1 VRPVRVGGAK
11 VDTDMKLSAIAFLLG
26 IVVLFVFGAGAVML
40 LEQAY
45 GDGTCDF
52 TTAATASVATLCT
65 IGPGLGKI
73 GAVENYG
80 WLSDASK
87 IVLSL
92 LMALGRLE
100 IFAIL
105 VLFTPRFWKSD

>member
-1 VRPVRVGGAK
+1 
-11 VDTDMKLSAIAFLLG
+11 MKLSAIAFLVG
-26 IVVLFVFGAGAVML
+26 IVVLFVLGAGLVML

-52 TTAATASVATLCT
+52 TTAATSSIATLCT

-73 GAVENYG
+73 GAIENYG
-80 WLSDASK
+80 WFSEASK

-105 VLFTPRFWKSD
+105 VLFTPRFWRGD